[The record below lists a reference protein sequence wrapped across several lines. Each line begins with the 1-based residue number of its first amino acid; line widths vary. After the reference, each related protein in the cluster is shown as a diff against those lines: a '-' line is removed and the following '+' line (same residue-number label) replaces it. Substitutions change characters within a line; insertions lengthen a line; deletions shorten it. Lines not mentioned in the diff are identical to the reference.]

1 MDVERSDEALMLAYR
16 DGDARAFELLYQR
29 HRRRLYR
36 WLAHQCKSSAIA
48 EELYQ
53 DIWLKVI
60 NARNGYEVSA
70 KFSTW
75 LFRIAH
81 NRLVDHWRAAG
92 RSPAALGLEN
102 GEQGDDP
109 VDPVELVAG
118 SALQEPHNDLERKRL
133 GAALIREIEALP
145 AAQRET
151 FLLAQETDMTLDEIA
166 STSGVNRETAKSRM
180 RYALAK
186 LRRGLEDWR

>member
-16 DGDARAFELLYQR
+16 DGDGRAFELLYQR

-36 WLAHQCKSSAIA
+36 WLAHQCGSPTIA

-53 DIWLKVI
+53 DIWLKII
-60 NARNGYEVSA
+60 NARDGYEVSA

-81 NRLVDHWRAAG
+81 NRLVDHWRASA
-92 RSPAALGLEN
+92 RVPAAIGAPDD
-102 GEQGDDP
+102 EQADDGP
-109 VDPVELVAG
+109 DPVELIAG
-118 SALQEPHNDLERKRL
+118 SAFDEPDNEFERKRL
-133 GAALIREIEALP
+133 GAALVNAIEALP

-151 FLLAQETDMTLDEIA
+151 FLLAEETDMTLEEIA
-166 STSGVNRETAKSRM
+166 SVTGVNRETAKSRM

-186 LRRGLEDWR
+186 LRQGLGDWR

>member
-1 MDVERSDEALMLAYR
+1 MDAERSDEALMLAYR
-16 DGDARAFELLYQR
+16 DGDGRAFELLYQR

-36 WLAHQCKSSAIA
+36 WLAHQCNSSAIA

-60 NARNGYEVSA
+60 NARHGYEVSA
-70 KFSTW
+70 KFGTW

-81 NRLVDHWRAAG
+81 NRLIDHWRAAA
-92 RSPAALGLEN
+92 RSPAAEASDCDRA
-102 GEQGDDP
+102 DDA
-109 VDPVELVAG
+109 VDPVELLAG
-118 SALQEPHNDLERKRL
+118 SALDEPHDDLERRRL

-145 AAQRET
+145 AVQRET
-151 FLLAQETDMTLDEIA
+151 FLLAQETDMTLEEIA
-166 STSGVNRETAKSRM
+166 SVTGVNRETAKSRM

-186 LRRGLEDWR
+186 LRQGLASWR